1 MRKTARLGAPFLLRR
16 RHYARRMDK
25 AERRAWLRLAHTPG
39 IGPATARALLG
50 AFGLPDAIF
59 AASRLQLTSL
69 VGEPLARSL
78 AGPSAPE
85 QTGAIDAA
93 IDWLDSSPSHHL
105 LTLADGAYPRGLLAM
120 PDPPPLLYAVGR
132 LDLLAHPALAIVG
145 SRSATQQGAAT
156 AESFAAG
163 LARAGLTIV
172 SGLALGIDAAAH
184 RGALRAAADGARGST
199 IAVVGTGIDLV
210 YPASN
215 RSLTEQIR
223 RDALV
228 LSELPLGTPA
238 IAHNFPRRNRLI
250 AGLARGVLVVE
261 AALRSG
267 SLITARLAA
276 EQGREVFAIP
286 GSIHSPVAKGCH
298 RLIRDGAKLVESVQ
312 DILEELRID
321 APMQPDTEGGVTGAV
336 PADLPE
342 AQSEVLAALG
352 HDPVDLDQLAQR
364 TQRAAGELS
373 ALLLELELAQHVE
386 RLPGN
391 RYQRLRS

>member
-1 MRKTARLGAPFLLRR
+1 
-16 RHYARRMDK
+16 MDDL
-25 AERRAWLRLAHTPG
+25 ERRAWLRLALTPG

-50 AFGLPDAIF
+50 AFGLPDAVF
-59 AASRLQLTSL
+59 AATPAQLL
-69 VGEPLARSL
+69 RVVGEPLARTI
-78 AGPSAPE
+78 AAAPTDE
-85 QTGAIDAA
+85 QSVAIDAA
-93 IDWLDSSPSHHL
+93 IDWLGGDPARHL
-105 LTLADGAYPRGLLAM
+105 LTLADAGYPRGLLAM
-120 PDPPPLLYAVGR
+120 PDPPPLLYAIGR
-132 LDLLAHPALAIVG
+132 LDLLAQPALAIVG

-210 YPASN
+210 YPSSN
-215 RSLTEQIR
+215 RPLTEQIR
-223 RDALV
+223 REALV

-298 RLIRDGAKLVESVQ
+298 RLIKEGAKLVESVQ
-312 DILEELRID
+312 DVLEELRIEASAGSD
-321 APMQPDTEGGVTGAV
+321 ATQPGGP
-336 PADLPE
+336 PAAAAGLPP
-342 AQSEVLAALG
+342 AQAEVLAALG

-364 TQRAAGELS
+364 TGRAAGELT
-373 ALLLELELAQHVE
+373 ATLLELELAQHVE